1 MVIDKRKKGCPNEK
15 CEMHKKKKFQ
25 SLENDY
31 CPKCGTKLV
40 FVCTKCFRQI
50 EDIDYKHRIC
60 NLCEAKEEEKK
71 QNVINGIKKAKGAA
85 VGIGG
90 IIGTALLIPAKD
102 VVFDAGKKVFDDNK
116 NVIIENGAKIIEN
129 GINKVLKK

>member
-60 NLCEAKEEEKK
+60 SLCEAKEAEKK
-71 QNVINGIKKAKGAA
+71 QRMKDNAVNVGRVAAA
-85 VGIGG
+85 VAAPAVGLIG
-90 IIGTALLIPAKD
+90 K
-102 VVFDAGKKVFDDNK
+102 AGKKVFDDNK
-116 NVIIENGAKIIEN
+116 SVIINNGAKIIEN